1 MNQDTV
7 HVVPEPSEWDPTA
20 VDCYKNA
27 WRKLRKYFL
36 SVALLYV
43 LFNIILSILAFLTAL
58 FIDIMLTHGPLFS
71 FITWD
76 WFWVTWF
83 CLVSV
88 YYVLILGP
96 LSFGISFAF
105 LKAARGD
112 KSKVKDVFEVF
123 QNYLN
128 AAFVSALVVTLIALV
143 IIPGVVLWKLAL
155 PPLLEI
161 LGWPS
166 VSGLILIVLGLLLLI
181 IPGIV
186 LLCRLAFLPYLVV
199 DRKMAAVQAFKES
212 WRTTKG
218 YAWKVFFILS
228 LVIPIALASVLLERI
243 VEIILEASGVTPT
256 LMPFIFIIF
265 SIPVGVWVWLALASL
280 YHVVSVSRMVVSSGT
295 LPLPNRSGR
304 NQLNIDKQDIQ
315 DLKESY

>member
-7 HVVPEPSEWDPTA
+7 QVIPENPVWKPTA

-27 WRKLRKYFL
+27 WRQLRKYFL
-36 SVALLYV
+36 TVALLYV
-43 LFNIILSILAFLTAL
+43 LFNVILSILAFLTAF

-88 YYVLILGP
+88 YYVFILGP

-112 KSKVKDVFEVF
+112 QPKVKDMFEVF

-128 AAFVSALVVTLIALV
+128 AALVSALGVTLIALV
-143 IIPGVVLWKLAL
+143 IIPGIVLRKLVL
-155 PPLLEI
+155 PPLLET

-166 VSGLILIVLGLLLLI
+166 VSGLILIALGLLLII

-199 DRKMAAVQAFKES
+199 DRKMAAVRAFKES
-212 WRTTKG
+212 WHTTKV
-218 YAWKVFFILS
+218 YAWKVFFILL

-243 VEIILEASGVTPT
+243 VEIILKASGVTPT

-280 YHVVSVSRMVVSSGT
+280 YHVVSVSRMVVSSGSQSF
-295 LPLPNRSGR
+295 PNRPGR
-304 NQLNIDKQDIQ
+304 TGSDA
-315 DLKESY
+315 SRSTS